1 MAEKVVSSQVGN
13 LSLKDRLTL
22 VDLEKTLLDIHFE
35 LEDFMNKQPPGFIAS
50 FMFPANDVRIITLSK
65 LFTNFSIFIGLTGH
79 QIEDSTKC
87 RKIDV

>member
-22 VDLEKTLLDIHFE
+22 VDLEKTLLDIHCE
-35 LEDFMNKQPPGFIAS
+35 LEDFMNKQPPGFIAN

-79 QIEDSTKC
+79 HIDDSTKC